1 MKLLKAVPSLSY
13 IYLNPLYTLTTV
25 QANIPLVES
34 DHLLQLNS
42 SLATPYHLTTDI
54 LNALNLAAPISTLTI
69 VEQPGHETALFSRS
83 HLSTIEVDI
92 PITLPIT

>member
-13 IYLNPLYTLTTV
+13 IYLNPLYTLTII
-25 QANIPLVES
+25 QANVPLVES

-42 SLATPYHLTTDI
+42 SLATPYHITACI

-69 VEQPGHETALFSRS
+69 VEQLGQETALFN
-83 HLSTIEVDI
+83 L
-92 PITLPIT
+92 LPPLYH